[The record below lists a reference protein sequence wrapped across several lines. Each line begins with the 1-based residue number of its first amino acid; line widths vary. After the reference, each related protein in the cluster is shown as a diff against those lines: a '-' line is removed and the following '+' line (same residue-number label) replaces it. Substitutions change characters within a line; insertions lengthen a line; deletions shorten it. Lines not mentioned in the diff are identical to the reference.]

1 MPIKLNIIDK
11 ENLTSTEIG
20 QFLFKRASA
29 YGVTVSYLPTFIRL
43 KELIF
48 ENPNILWEKEEN
60 SAEIH
65 VDRKMNVWG
74 SGGAHKLYFKK
85 VDEIILNLF
94 NLPIEQQPKGFI
106 DIGCGDG
113 SLIEHIFDL
122 IYYKTKRGKLLK
134 DYPLIIIGSDF
145 NYKAL
150 EVTKENIKNA
160 DIWANTAFGDI
171 GNPIELAKK
180 IKKEHD
186 VNLEDLLNVR
196 SFLDHNRIYK
206 TPKQKN
212 KTKSNSNCSFAY
224 RGQRIKNEVLSQN
237 LYEHFSNWKPF
248 LKKYGLLIVE
258 LHSIDPKKTKK
269 SLGKNSM
276 TAYDATHGFSDQY
289 IIEYENFL
297 IEAKKAG
304 LEPEKKHEHLFP
316 NKEFP
321 IVSVNRLICR

>member
-1 MPIKLNIIDK
+1 MGIDK
-11 ENLTSTEIG
+11 EKLTTTELG

-94 NLPIEQQPKGFI
+94 NLPIELQPKGFI

-134 DYPLIIIGSDF
+134 
-145 NYKAL
+145 
-150 EVTKENIKNA
+150 
-160 DIWANTAFGDI
+160 
-171 GNPIELAKK
+171 
-180 IKKEHD
+180 
-186 VNLEDLLNVR
+186 
-196 SFLDHNRIYK
+196 
-206 TPKQKN
+206 
-212 KTKSNSNCSFAY
+212 
-224 RGQRIKNEVLSQN
+224 
-237 LYEHFSNWKPF
+237 
-248 LKKYGLLIVE
+248 
-258 LHSIDPKKTKK
+258 
-269 SLGKNSM
+269 
-276 TAYDATHGFSDQY
+276 
-289 IIEYENFL
+289 
-297 IEAKKAG
+297 
-304 LEPEKKHEHLFP
+304 
-316 NKEFP
+316 
-321 IVSVNRLICR
+321 